1 MMEVLRTR
9 RAKFGK
15 QNSRSQPSMGFMKK
29 LWLLIL
35 VLLLTGCAGQT
46 DRGSA
51 YSANDQMFAAM
62 MIPHHEQAIVMSE
75 LALTKSSNAEIL
87 ALAQEIRDAQSPEI
101 EQMKTWVDSHMGSHA
116 GHVMDGML
124 SDEEM
129 QELSDASGA
138 NFDRLFLV
146 GMIKHH
152 EGAIEMAEMVVN
164 SENNEVSLLA
174 NAIISGQRAE
184 VERMKVLLGR

>member
-1 MMEVLRTR
+1 
-9 RAKFGK
+9 
-15 QNSRSQPSMGFMKK
+15 MGFMKK

-35 VLLLTGCAGQT
+35 VLLITSCAGQT

-51 YSANDQMFAAM
+51 YSANDQRFAAM